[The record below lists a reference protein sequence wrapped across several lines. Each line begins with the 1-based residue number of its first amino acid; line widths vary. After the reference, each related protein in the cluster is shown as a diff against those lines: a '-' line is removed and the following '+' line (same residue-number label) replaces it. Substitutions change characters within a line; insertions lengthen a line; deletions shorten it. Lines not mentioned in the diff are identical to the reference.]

1 MKITYSVL
9 TNEGLIE
16 AHRAGMIMDDWTDA
30 RLHFLP
36 QIGYIARDEHGK
48 IQGVGCVAWI
58 GRGKSGKAVG
68 AFSITDA
75 FRRERAAGL
84 VLRRAIEVIELALMT
99 TPKIFA
105 VPDPDIERSRPFMK
119 RLGFIEEG
127 REWVCYGAGYSNDHL
142 SGDGRGVVCTDEIS
156 NADGNGGRAPA
167 S

>member
-1 MKITYSVL
+1 MKITYSVM
-9 TNEGLIE
+9 TNDDLIE
-16 AHRAGMIMDDWTDA
+16 ARHAGMIMDDWTDA

-36 QIGYIARDEHGK
+36 QIGYIARDERGK

-75 FRRERAAGL
+75 FKRERAAGL

-105 VPDPDIERSRPFMK
+105 MPDPDIERARPFMQ
-119 RLGFIEEG
+119 RLGFVEEG
-127 REWVCYGAGYSNDHL
+127 KEWVRYGAGYSSDHL
-142 SGDGRGVVCTDEIS
+142 SGDGRGVVCTDEIP
-156 NADGNGGRAPA
+156 NADGDGGRSPA
-167 S
+167 G